1 VTTPT
6 RVPLTAG
13 AGRAGVDRIVVVDD
27 DVSTVALMTELLTR
41 AGVSEVHGVTDA
53 REALRVIREVDADLV
68 VLDLMMPHVNGY
80 EILARLRD
88 GGEAGVFRPVLVM
101 TGDASPEARAH
112 ALDLDATDVL
122 VKPVPMRQ
130 TIHHVL
136 ELLRARHAARADQV
150 VGSRPQA
157 GRAARV

>member
-1 VTTPT
+1 MTTPP
-6 RVPLTAG
+6 RVPPPAD
-13 AGRAGVDRIVVVDD
+13 AGRTGADRIVVVDD
-27 DVSTVALMTELLTR
+27 DAATVALMTELLTR

-68 VLDLMMPHVNGY
+68 VLDLTMPYVDGY

-88 GGEAGVFRPVLVM
+88 GEEADVFRPVLVM
-101 TGDASPEARAH
+101 TGDASPEARAQ
-112 ALDLDATDVL
+112 ALALEATDVL

-136 ELLRARHAARADQV
+136 ELLRARHAARADHAV
-150 VGSRPQA
+150 RSRSSSASPA
-157 GRAARV
+157 HA